1 MEPPAAF
8 APPAAAETAAAA
20 APAPTK
26 TERYVAI
33 DMLRGV
39 AMLAMALDHAA
50 YFART
55 EFVAESFNSIRPT
68 IESWPHMLTGFV
80 TNIASGIFFTLAGTS
95 VAFFEKS
102 RRKQG
107 WSEGRITRF
116 LLTRAL
122 ILLALDQL
130 INRLVYQMD
139 FAVTVLTAIAFCLA
153 VIAFARRLPLPAI
166 AAAGLGLLLIY
177 PLIVTQFPYDPAQPP
192 PDLIKALFL
201 FGMDAPP
208 FVEFPALGWLGLVL
222 LGYVWGRLLLAGKTA
237 VSPRLLW
244 VALAGFAAFLALR
257 LLGGYGNLLPYQPD
271 WPWFYFFIENKQPPS
286 LTYLLLNLSVAVVI
300 LAAIKRVERP
310 LARSAPGWALTV
322 LGQTSLFFF
331 VAHLFLY
338 AFGLAVLI
346 PPTSL
351 PGMGIVRGYLI
362 SGLGVLILIPV
373 CAGYRRLRRRYS
385 VLSYL

>member
-1 MEPPAAF
+1 MEKSAVL
-8 APPAAAETAAAA
+8 APPAAAQTVAVE
-20 APAPTK
+20 APAK
-26 TERYVAI
+26 TERYLAI
-33 DMLRGV
+33 DMLRGI
-39 AMLAMALDHAA
+39 AMLCMALDHAA

-68 IESWPHMLTGFV
+68 IESWPHMITGFI

-107 WSEGRITRF
+107 WSEWDISRF

-122 ILLALDQL
+122 ILVVLDQL
-130 INRLVYQMD
+130 INHLVYAMD

-153 VIAFARRLPLPAI
+153 VIAFARRLPLPVI
-166 AAAGLGLLLIY
+166 AAVGLGLLLVY
-177 PLIVTQFPYDPAQPP
+177 PLVVAQFPYDPAQPP

-208 FVEFPALGWLGLVL
+208 FVEFPAMGWLGLVL
-222 LGYVWGRLLLAGKTA
+222 LGYVWGRLLLAGKT
-237 VSPRLLW
+237 VISPRLLW
-244 VALAGFAAFLALR
+244 VALGGFVAFFVLR
-257 LLGGYGNLLPYQPD
+257 LLGGYGNMLPYQSD

-286 LTYLLLNLSVAVVI
+286 LTYLLFNLSVAVVI
-300 LAAIKRVERP
+300 LVGIRLVERP

-338 AFGLAVLI
+338 AFVLAVLI

-351 PGMGIVRGYLI
+351 QGMGIVRGYLI

-385 VLSYL
+385 ILSYL

>member
-1 MEPPAAF
+1 MENSAVLVPS
-8 APPAAAETAAAA
+8 AAAETAAAA
-20 APAPTK
+20 SAQTK
-26 TERYVAI
+26 TDRYIAI

-55 EFVAESFNSIRPT
+55 EFVAESFNGVRPT
-68 IESWPHMLTGFV
+68 IESWPHMLTGFI

-116 LLTRAL
+116 LLTRGL
-122 ILLALDQL
+122 ILVVLDQL
-130 INRLVYQMD
+130 INRLIYQMD
-139 FAVTVLTAIAFCLA
+139 FAVTVLTTIAFCLA
-153 VIAFARRLPLPAI
+153 VVAFARRLPLTAI
-166 AAAGLGLLLIY
+166 AAAGMGLLLVY
-177 PLIVTQFPYDPAQPP
+177 PLIVAQFPYDPTQPP
-192 PDLIKALFL
+192 PDWVKVLFL
-201 FGMDAPP
+201 FGMDTPP
-208 FVEFPALGWLGLVL
+208 FVEFPAMGWLGLVL
-222 LGYVWGRLLLAGKTA
+222 LGYVWGRLLLAGKTTI
-237 VSPRLLW
+237 SPRLLW
-244 VALAGFAAFLALR
+244 VALAGFVAFFVLR

-300 LAAIKRVERP
+300 LVAIKLVERP
-310 LARSAPGWALTV
+310 LARSALGWALIA

-338 AFGLAVLI
+338 AFVLVVLI

-351 PGMGIVRGYLI
+351 QGMGIVRGYLI